1 LAQGCGSIFGGRNQ
15 VGNNKP
21 MQECREQGRDS
32 TRRREGS
39 GFDGRHLRAVD
50 TPISLSVELARDGRL
65 RERRRSAIFESH
77 LFGSARS
84 VANVIG
90 FARRSSGLARWVALI
105 VLFCVTS
112 PYERAY
118 AMNDPPGSFQ
128 PKTGQTVYPQWW
140 SSTAPDGEE
149 FELPSGTKTCSRLKV
164 RFVEQISW
172 VHARVGPGYP
182 AEANFLVEDNFGDQQ
197 YGSGKILKA
206 SFYVQY
212 NDIHF
217 GHSEIN
223 RKLGASDF
231 WFQDRNDANHV
242 LLVSLGDR
250 PETTVS
256 YHVCAFK
263 EGEQVRLSYFLK
275 RSSPYPWPN

>member
-1 LAQGCGSIFGGRNQ
+1 
-15 VGNNKP
+15 

-32 TRRREGS
+32 RRRREGS

-118 AMNDPPGSFQ
+118 AMNDRPDSFQ

-164 RFVEQISW
+164 RFVGEIIM
-172 VHARVGPGYP
+172 VAARVGPTYP
-182 AEANFLVEDNFGDQQ
+182 YEASFLVEDNFGDQQ
-197 YGSGKILKA
+197 YGSGKIIKG
-206 SFYVQY
+206 SFYHRY
-212 NDIHF
+212 NDVHF
-217 GHSEIN
+217 GRSEIN
-223 RKLGASDF
+223 RKLGPQDY
-231 WFQDRNDANHV
+231 WFQDRNDANHI
-242 LLVSLGDR
+242 LLLRLGADV
-250 PETTVS
+250 PQTPVS
-256 YHVCAFK
+256 YVCAFK
-263 EGEQVRLSYFLK
+263 EGEQVLLSYFLK
-275 RSSPYPWPN
+275 RSPPHPWPY